1 MFLYDEVM
9 HGDEYRYQIDENN
22 PATPKQISE
31 IKSRIRKM
39 HNYIGE
45 RIRIE
50 FAPNGGNENPEQ
62 TILNFM
68 QFEKERVMKK
78 RTASTWKYRSRAG
91 ATKRKNGITARNI
104 ARA

>member
-22 PATPKQISE
+22 PATPELISE

-39 HNYIGE
+39 YNYIEE

-78 RTASTWKYRSRAG
+78 THCF
-91 ATKRKNGITARNI
+91 NVEIQITRERRN
-104 ARA
+104 AKME